1 MRKGEILNL
10 EWDNIN
16 FEYGF
21 IDLLKTKTNRPRRI
35 PLSKELKELFYKM
48 ERALFFLDSHVYD
61 LVSRFCV

>member
-48 ERALFFLDSHVYD
+48 ERALFF
-61 LVSRFCV
+61 